1 MDYINDGWH
10 LDKDNTISTN
20 SIIGDLENCLS
31 VYVLKPGIEI
41 GAVTAF
47 SQ

>member
-10 LDKDNTISTN
+10 LDNTISTN
-20 SIIGDLENCLS
+20 SIIGNLQKCLS